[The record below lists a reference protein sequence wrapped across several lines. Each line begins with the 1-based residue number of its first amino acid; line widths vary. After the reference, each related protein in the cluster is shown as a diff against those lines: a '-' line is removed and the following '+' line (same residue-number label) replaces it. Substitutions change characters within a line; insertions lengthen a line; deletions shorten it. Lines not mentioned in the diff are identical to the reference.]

1 MKTKFFLFVFFCIS
15 LLGLCSACGDTPQ
28 EPLNIAVVATVAN
41 NNPLLEPA
49 LIEELENISCTA
61 GSYYTLILADGAP
74 FVLAADEIADL
85 SGKGYTSAML
95 RRLSDTVQAGFEQ
108 AFVQAAPVTP
118 EVDLAAAIQLATR
131 SLKEKQVE
139 KKLLVLYGSGISTTG
154 TINMVESP
162 ISTTDVATSVSE
174 LAAFLDIDLT
184 GVSVVLYGI
193 GDVTG
198 TQPTLSPPEVKK
210 LQSFWETLFLQMN
223 AEQVTFRS
231 TIPPEGSYDF
241 APTVSCMNTEGVHSQ
256 LVVNDMDHADKVL
269 SSGGIASIDIRFA
282 ADSIDFLAEAEAQS
296 QLADVAAF
304 LLENPD
310 KKLLVCGTTTKD
322 GDADSCRSFS
332 LRRAVMVAELL
343 RKNAAA
349 DQVSAIGVGF
359 TSPFYQDE
367 QTGGWNENIAR
378 SNRSVKFLVSGSKA
392 AEQLLSN
399 CTYLTED
406 GK

>member
-1 MKTKFFLFVFFCIS
+1 MKTKSLAFVFFCI
-15 LLGLCSACGDTPQ
+15 LLFGLCSACGDTPQ
-28 EPLNIAVVATVAN
+28 EPLNIAVVAVVAN
-41 NNPLLEPA
+41 NNPRLEPK
-49 LIEELENISCTA
+49 LIEELENVSCTA

-74 FVLAADEIADL
+74 FILAADEIADL

-108 AFVQAAPVTP
+108 AFAQAAPVTP
-118 EVDLAAAIQLATR
+118 EVDLAAAIQLAAR
-131 SLKEKQVE
+131 SLKEKPME

-154 TINMVESP
+154 AINMVESP
-162 ISTTDVATSVSE
+162 ISTTNVETSISDLAT
-174 LAAFLDIDLT
+174 FLGIDLT

-198 TQPTLSPPEVKK
+198 IQPALSPPEVKK

-223 AEQVTFRS
+223 AEQVTFHS

-241 APTVSCMNTEGVHSQ
+241 APTVSCMDTEGIRSQ
-256 LVVNDMDHADKVL
+256 LVVNDTDHANEVL
-269 SSGGIASIDIRFA
+269 SSGGIISIDIRFD
-282 ADSIDFLAEAEAQS
+282 ADSTVFLNEDEAKL

-304 LLENPD
+304 LSENPD
-310 KKLLVCGTTTKD
+310 KKLLVCGTTARA

-332 LRRAVMVAELL
+332 LGRAVVVADLL
-343 RKNAAA
+343 RKTVAA
-349 DQVSAIGVGF
+349 DQVSALGVGF

-367 QTGGWNENIAR
+367 QTEGWNETIAR

-392 AEQLLSN
+392 AKQLLSS
-399 CTYLTED
+399 CTYLTEG

>member
-1 MKTKFFLFVFFCIS
+1 
-15 LLGLCSACGDTPQ
+15 
-28 EPLNIAVVATVAN
+28 
-41 NNPLLEPA
+41 
-49 LIEELENISCTA
+49 
-61 GSYYTLILADGAP
+61 
-74 FVLAADEIADL
+74 
-85 SGKGYTSAML
+85 
-95 RRLSDTVQAGFEQ
+95 
-108 AFVQAAPVTP
+108 
-118 EVDLAAAIQLATR
+118 
-131 SLKEKQVE
+131 
-139 KKLLVLYGSGISTTG
+139 
-154 TINMVESP
+154 
-162 ISTTDVATSVSE
+162 
-174 LAAFLDIDLT
+174 
-184 GVSVVLYGI
+184 
-193 GDVTG
+193 
-198 TQPTLSPPEVKK
+198 
-210 LQSFWETLFLQMN
+210 
-223 AEQVTFRS
+223 
-231 TIPPEGSYDF
+231 
-241 APTVSCMNTEGVHSQ
+241 
-256 LVVNDMDHADKVL
+256 MDHADKVL

-367 QTGGWNENIAR
+367 QTGGWNETIAR